1 MVVAISLVFFIA
13 SFFALFEE
21 KLAKDK
27 WYVYILLGIAL
38 IVIATV
44 KPLGVD
50 NDSYTYEDYFFNY
63 DSPIFENTVE
73 FSYLW
78 LSKLF
83 YHAFK
88 DVHYVFF
95 VYALLGV
102 TIKFLAFKR
111 LSPMPFLVVSVYVCT
126 SYVLHEFTQIRAGV
140 ATGFILLSLKPM
152 IEGRKLHAVGYI
164 LLAFVFHYSSILA
177 FPLLLLSNNE
187 LTKRDRMKW
196 VVFMLS
202 GYVIYF
208 LHIQLAALPI
218 PYIGDKLEGYQNLK
232 DQGFMDE
239 VNVFNLVYL
248 TKIAIFCYLMYFYDT
263 IREHNKYFPFMMK
276 IFSLSLFCFTALS
289 SVPAICFRVSE
300 LYGIVSL
307 ILYTNIYYTIRPS
320 WLGKLTV
327 IAISFTLFCITVFYN
342 KLIQY

>member
-102 TIKFLAFKR
+102 TIKFL
-111 LSPMPFLVVSVYVCT
+111 LP
-126 SYVLHEFTQIRAGV
+126 
-140 ATGFILLSLKPM
+140 
-152 IEGRKLHAVGYI
+152 AVGYI

-177 FPLLLLSNNE
+177 LPLLLLSNNE